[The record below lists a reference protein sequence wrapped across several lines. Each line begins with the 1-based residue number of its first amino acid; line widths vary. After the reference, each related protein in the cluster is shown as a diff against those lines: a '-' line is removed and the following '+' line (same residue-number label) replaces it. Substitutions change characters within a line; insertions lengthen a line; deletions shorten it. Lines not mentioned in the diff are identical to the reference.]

1 MILQIVRFEIFVD
14 DVGYDD
20 LQETISDLS
29 LLQRLKGELPSE
41 KATLKAQKNM
51 FLLQYSQL
59 SQEFA
64 DDDENLDRF
73 GFALCQTFSKFED
86 QVDFCKKSRF
96 LPGYKKYVHVNF

>member
-1 MILQIVRFEIFVD
+1 
-14 DVGYDD
+14 
-20 LQETISDLS
+20 
-29 LLQRLKGELPSE
+29 
-41 KATLKAQKNM
+41 M

-96 LPGYKKYVHVNF
+96 LPGYKKYVHVTLLAQMEIIPFRLGGVCFMDDLKLMSRQKLDA